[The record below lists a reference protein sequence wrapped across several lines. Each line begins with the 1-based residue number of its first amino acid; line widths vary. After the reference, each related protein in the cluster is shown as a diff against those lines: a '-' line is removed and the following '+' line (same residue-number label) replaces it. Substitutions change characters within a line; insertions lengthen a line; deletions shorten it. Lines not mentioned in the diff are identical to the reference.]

1 MVPPPSVGGGKP
13 PRAVDHGRHH
23 SGALVMALIDPKRPG
38 PLIGPYPEYTDI
50 MQKTMESTARS
61 GASPEDAL
69 NKANEQMNAELE
81 QYYG

>member
-1 MVPPPSVGGGKP
+1 MYKRQGQLLKVGYEQ
-13 PRAVDHGRHH
+13 
-23 SGALVMALIDPKRPG
+23 MALIDPKRPG

-69 NKANEQMNAELE
+69 KKANEQMNAELE

>member
-1 MVPPPSVGGGKP
+1 
-13 PRAVDHGRHH
+13 
-23 SGALVMALIDPKRPG
+23 
-38 PLIGPYPEYTDI
+38 
-50 MQKTMESTARS
+50 MESTARS